1 MTKKSSLR
9 LLPLL
14 AALFVLSS
22 CGASETAEPA
32 SPPEAVEE
40 AVADD
45 SEPDDSGA
53 DDSGADDSGA
63 DDSGADD
70 SGADDSGD
78 EARVD
83 EVAAFL
89 EEESAVDNFQ
99 LTDIEN
105 RCLAE
110 ALVANLDGDLLD
122 EVLASDPNLDDPP
135 EGTELVLFEA
145 LFDCVD
151 MNQLMVDS
159 MVADGATQEE
169 AECFAGALDAETLE
183 TMMTAE
189 MTGAELFEEDEALMA
204 AVFEA
209 MFTCSDEGY
218 TEESGAMVEEDQES
232 DQIGSEGPAIAGDE
246 ARVDEVA
253 AFLGEESAIADV
265 QFADSENRCLAE
277 ALVANLDGDLLAEV
291 LASDSNLDD
300 PPEGTELV
308 LFEALFDCVD
318 MNQLMVDSMVA
329 DGATQEEAEC
339 FAGALDAETLETMM
353 TAEMTGADPSP
364 EEAEALMATIF
375 EVMFTCGGFDE

>member
-14 AALFVLSS
+14 VALFVLSS

-53 DDSGADDSGA
+53 DDSG
-63 DDSGADD
+63 
-70 SGADDSGD
+70 D

-89 EEESAVDNFQ
+89 EEESAVADVQ
-99 LTDIEN
+99 LTDSEN

-122 EVLASDPNLDDPP
+122 EVLASDSNLDDPP
-135 EGTELVLFEA
+135 EGTELVLFES

-169 AECFAGALDAETLE
+169 AECFTGALDAETLE

-189 MTGAELFEEDEALMA
+189 VTG
-204 AVFEA
+204 
-209 MFTCSDEGY
+209 T
-218 TEESGAMVEEDQES
+218 
-232 DQIGSEGPAIAGDE
+232 
-246 ARVDEVA
+246 
-253 AFLGEESAIADV
+253 
-265 QFADSENRCLAE
+265 
-277 ALVANLDGDLLAEV
+277 
-291 LASDSNLDD
+291 
-300 PPEGTELV
+300 
-308 LFEALFDCVD
+308 
-318 MNQLMVDSMVA
+318 
-329 DGATQEEAEC
+329 
-339 FAGALDAETLETMM
+339 
-353 TAEMTGADPSP
+353 DPSP

>member
-45 SEPDDSGA
+45 SEP
-53 DDSGADDSGA
+53 DDSGA

-151 MNQLMVDS
+151 MNQL

>member
-1 MTKKSSLR
+1 MTKKSSFR

-70 SGADDSGD
+70 SGD

-89 EEESAVDNFQ
+89 GEESAIADVQ

-135 EGTELVLFEA
+135 EGAELVLFE
-145 LFDCVD
+145 
-151 MNQLMVDS
+151 S
-159 MVADGATQEE
+159 
-169 AECFAGALDAETLE
+169 
-183 TMMTAE
+183 
-189 MTGAELFEEDEALMA
+189 
-204 AVFEA
+204 
-209 MFTCSDEGY
+209 
-218 TEESGAMVEEDQES
+218 
-232 DQIGSEGPAIAGDE
+232 
-246 ARVDEVA
+246 
-253 AFLGEESAIADV
+253 
-265 QFADSENRCLAE
+265 
-277 ALVANLDGDLLAEV
+277 
-291 LASDSNLDD
+291 
-300 PPEGTELV
+300 
-308 LFEALFDCVD
+308 LFDCVD

-364 EEAEALMATIF
+364 EEAEALIATIF